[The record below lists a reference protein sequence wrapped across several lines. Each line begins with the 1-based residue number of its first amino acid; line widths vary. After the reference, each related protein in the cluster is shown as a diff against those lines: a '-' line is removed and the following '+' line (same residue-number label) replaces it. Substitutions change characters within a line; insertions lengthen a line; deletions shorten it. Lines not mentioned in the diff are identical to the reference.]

1 MYIPVRCFTCG
12 KVLGNKWNYYESEV
26 KKLKQGGDDSII
38 NVNAKTIKKTPECI
52 VLDRLN
58 LNMYCC
64 RRIMLGHVAIG
75 DKI

>member
-1 MYIPVRCFTCG
+1 MDG
-12 KVLGNKWNYYESEV
+12 KSVAKETEETL
-26 KKLKQGGDDSII
+26 KLKVNKLKEEMGDEGDSII
-38 NVNAKTIKKTPECI
+38 NVNAKNLKKTPECI